1 MSLAVGCELIGRERM
16 YCVAGLQQLWAV
28 SSLLKNPLRGSILQA
43 VHGRPYFCTA
53 CPDNVNTLQGG
64 KYSIFHFDQVCLF
77 VAVPASTLP
86 CLLRPQPALLAFAKK
101 LASLSACAWQQLP
114 HLIFCRLSIHTYY
127 YIYIYTYYIYNRS
140 HCRCA

>member
-86 CLLRPQPALLAFAKK
+86 CLLRLQPALLAFAKNWHR
-101 LASLSACAWQQLP
+101 LVLVLGSN
-114 HLIFCRLSIHTYY
+114 CRTSSSVDYLYTHIIIYKY
-127 YIYIYTYYIYNRS
+127 MYIYILLYIYI
-140 HCRCA
+140 